1 MHELSLALSLLNV
14 HGICSCNHCMIYG
27 LSHTVS
33 YFLCRRLMSLKSS
46 DEFYSAMEEI
56 SRQMQEGTAFE
67 SNELL
72 EVFGLS
78 HFVLVVFR
86 SYIYCRI

>member
-1 MHELSLALSLLNV
+1 
-14 HGICSCNHCMIYG
+14 
-27 LSHTVS
+27 
-33 YFLCRRLMSLKSS
+33 MSLKSS